1 VRTLYSLIAMM
12 NTPDRRHG
20 SRRGR
25 LGRRQSDLTADS
37 PPHVLVIEPHDD
49 TRLLYVMLLTDA
61 GYVAYGVSDGASGI
75 AAAEHRLPDV
85 VVTEIAV
92 PELDGFAILRRLT
105 GHPGTRHIPLIA
117 ATGFVHFDVPRRA
130 REAGFAEVLEKPIE
144 PEALLQA
151 VRKVALT
158 TPPDRRVRRQ
168 LRRSL
173 LTLRKLGAHLQG
185 GSSARDRIRALID
198 RLQIAVLAFD
208 DKGQH
213 IAASAAVSS
222 LTGYSRAQ
230 ILSRSIFEAP
240 LVEPVPDLEQ
250 RWDDFLAAQH
260 CSALG
265 TVKDADGASLQ
276 LQAAFVTVLPGL
288 HAAAI
293 APVAA
298 NR

>member
-1 VRTLYSLIAMM
+1 MV
-12 NTPDRRHG
+12 NTPDRRQG
-20 SRRGR
+20 PRRGR
-25 LGRRQSDLTADS
+25 LGRRESDLVGTS
-37 PPHVLVIEPHDD
+37 PPHVLVIEPHED

-61 GYVAYGVSDGASGI
+61 GWVAYGVSDGASGI
-75 AAAEHRLPDV
+75 SAAEHRLPDV
-85 VVTEIAV
+85 IVTEIAV
-92 PELDGFAILRRLT
+92 PELDGFEILRRLSAN
-105 GHPGTRHIPLIA
+105 PGTRHISMIA

-130 REAGFAEVLEKPIE
+130 REAGFAEVLEKPLE
-144 PEALLQA
+144 PEALIQA
-151 VRKVALT
+151 VRQILLA

-185 GSSARDRIRALID
+185 ESSAEERIRALID

-208 DKGQH
+208 DRGRY

-222 LTGYSRAQ
+222 LTGYSRAH

-240 LVEPVPDLEQ
+240 LVEPVPDMEQ
-250 RWDDFLAAQH
+250 RWGDFLSARH

-265 TVKDADGASLQ
+265 TLKDAGGASLH

-293 APVAA
+293 APVTAD
-298 NR
+298 R

>member
-1 VRTLYSLIAMM
+1 MTMV
-12 NTPDRRHG
+12 NNPDRRHG

-25 LGRRQSDLTADS
+25 MGRRQSDLVGSS
-37 PPHVLVIEPHDD
+37 PPHVLVIEPHED

-61 GYVAYGVSDGASGI
+61 GCIAYGASDGATGTS
-75 AAAEHRLPDV
+75 AAEHRLPDV
-85 VVTEIAV
+85 IVTEIAV
-92 PELDGFAILRRLT
+92 PELDGFQILRRLMS
-105 GHPGTRHIPLIA
+105 HPGTRHIPLIA

-130 REAGFAEVLEKPIE
+130 RDAGFAEVLEKPIE
-144 PEALLQA
+144 PNALLQA
-151 VRKVALT
+151 VRKTILA
-158 TPPDRRVRRQ
+158 TPSDRRVRRR

-173 LTLRKLGAHLQG
+173 LTLRKLGTHLKG
-185 GSSARDRIRALID
+185 DSSAEERIRALID

-208 DKGQH
+208 DKGRY

-250 RWDDFLAAQH
+250 RWGDFLSAQH
-260 CSALG
+260 CSASG
-265 TVKDADGASLQ
+265 TVKDAGGASLQ

-298 NR
+298 DR

>member
-1 VRTLYSLIAMM
+1 MVK
-12 NTPDRRHG
+12 TPDRRD
-20 SRRGR
+20 GR
-25 LGRRQSDLTADS
+25 LGRRHSDLAGNP
-37 PPHVLVIEPHDD
+37 PPHVLVIEPHED

-61 GYVAYGVSDGASGI
+61 GWVAYGAADGASGTS
-75 AAAEHRLPDV
+75 AAEHRLPDV
-85 VVTEIAV
+85 IITEIAI
-92 PELDGFAILRRLT
+92 PELDGFQILRRLS
-105 GHPGTRHIPLIA
+105 GNPGTRHIPLIA

-130 REAGFAEVLEKPIE
+130 RDAGFAEVLEKPIE
-144 PEALLQA
+144 PEALIQA
-151 VRKVALT
+151 VRTIVLA

-173 LTLRKLGAHLQG
+173 FTLRKLGTHLQG
-185 GSSARDRIRALID
+185 DSSAQERIRTLID

-208 DKGQH
+208 DRGRY

-222 LTGYSRAQ
+222 LTGYSRAH

-240 LVEPVPDLEQ
+240 LVDPMPNLEQ
-250 RWDDFLAAQH
+250 RWGDFLSAQH

-265 TVKDADGASLQ
+265 TLKDAGGASLQ

-293 APVAA
+293 APIPAD
-298 NR
+298 RS